1 MNSILYGFVALA
13 LARGKSADCISGRKV
28 CKGTQSTLHFAYFA
42 SHALQPRSTRRT
54 AALVA
59 VLALSVAGAAPA
71 APVDYRFDPV
81 HSHLQFAADH
91 MGFSTSIGRFTR
103 WQGGFS
109 YDPDD
114 PSASRVD
121 VTIDIASLDLG
132 DANWNKTM
140 LGRKWFDAE
149 HFPQAHFVGN
159 RFEPV
164 DATHARLHGDLT
176 LKGRT
181 QPVTLQVRINRFGTH
196 PYTLKATA
204 GFSATTTLS
213 RSAFGLDALDGTLA
227 DAVEIRI
234 EVEGQRAKPLQH
246 RPGKR

>member
-1 MNSILYGFVALA
+1 MSARLMAIAL
-13 LARGKSADCISGRKV
+13 C
-28 CKGTQSTLHFAYFA
+28 C
-42 SHALQPRSTRRT
+42 
-54 AALVA
+54 
-59 VLALSVAGAAPA
+59 AGAAPA

-103 WQGGFS
+103 WQGEFS

-114 PSASRVD
+114 ASANRVD
-121 VTIDIASLDLG
+121 VSIDIGSLDLG
-132 DANWNKTM
+132 DGNWNQTM

-149 HFPQAHFVGN
+149 HYPQARFVGN
-159 RFEPV
+159 RFELV

-181 QPVTLQVRINRFGTH
+181 QPVTLEVRINRFGTH

-213 RSAFGLDALDGTLA
+213 RAAFGLDALDGTLA

-234 EVEGQRAKPLQH
+234 EVEGQRAKPLQQ

>member
-1 MNSILYGFVALA
+1 MNLIWYGFVALA
-13 LARGKSADCISGRKV
+13 LADAKAAGRISGRKGRAWMA
-28 CKGTQSTLHFAYFA
+28 CF
-42 SHALQPRSTRRT
+42 
-54 AALVA
+54 AALT
-59 VLALSVAGAAPA
+59 LATSGAAPA

-103 WQGGFS
+103 WQGEFS

-114 PSASRVD
+114 ASANRVD
-121 VTIDIASLDLG
+121 VRIDIGSLDLG
-132 DANWNKTM
+132 DGNWNQTM

-149 HFPQAHFVGN
+149 NFPQARFVGN
-159 RFEPV
+159 RFERV
-164 DATHARLHGDLT
+164 DATHARLHGNLT